1 MKKILLSLSL
11 LLTLISTQTFAKG
24 DPKEDFQI
32 WVPVNLNV
40 KLSDN
45 WRGFLEVQPR
55 IGNNAQDL
63 NVAIVRPA
71 IGYAFNSNWTVW
83 AGYLMQATRNS
94 SNDYNIEN
102 RSWQG
107 LTFKDKYDSNIVE
120 VRNRL
125 EQRFLPHNHDIS
137 YRWRTRVRIEHLFD
151 QSPWSLI
158 ASEEIFVNLNN
169 NEVNKNLQ
177 DGLNQ
182 NRAYVGVGYR
192 FNPNFQVETGY
203 LNNYVFNS
211 SPTTL
216 DQNNNVWMT
225 NLNLNF

>member
-1 MKKILLSLSL
+1 MRKLLLI
-11 LLTLISTQTFAKG
+11 LTLISTQVFAKG
-24 DPKEDFQI
+24 DPTEDFQI
-32 WVPVNLNV
+32 WVPVNINA
-40 KLSDN
+40 KLSEN

-71 IGYAFNSNWTVW
+71 IGYALNSNWTVW
-83 AGYLMQATRNS
+83 GGYLMQSTRNS

-107 LTFKDKYDSNIVE
+107 LTFKEKYDNNIVE

-137 YRWRTRVRIEHLFD
+137 HRWRTRVRVEHLVD
-151 QSPWSLI
+151 QTPWSLI

-169 NEVNKNLQ
+169 NDVNSNLQ
-177 DGLNQ
+177 EGANQ

-192 FNPNFQVETGY
+192 FNPSFQIETGY

-211 SPTTL
+211 SPASL
-216 DQNNNVWMT
+216 DQTNNVWMS
-225 NLNLNF
+225 NLNINF

>member
-1 MKKILLSLSL
+1 MRKLLLI
-11 LLTLISTQTFAKG
+11 LTLISTQVFAKG
-24 DPKEDFQI
+24 DPTEDFQI
-32 WVPVNLNV
+32 WVPVNINA
-40 KLSDN
+40 KLSEN

-71 IGYAFNSNWTVW
+71 IGYALNSNWTVW
-83 AGYLMQATRNS
+83 GGYLMQSTRNS
-94 SNDYNIEN
+94 TTNDYEIEN

-107 LTFKDKYDSNIVE
+107 LTFKEKYDNNIVE

-137 YRWRTRVRIEHLFD
+137 HRWRTRVRVEHLFD

-169 NEVNKNLQ
+169 NDVNSNLQ
-177 DGLNQ
+177 EGANQ
-182 NRAYVGVGYR
+182 NRAYAGVGYR

-211 SPTTL
+211 SPATL
-216 DQNNNVWMT
+216 DQTNNVWMS
-225 NLNLNF
+225 NLNINF

>member
-1 MKKILLSLSL
+1 MKKILLI
-11 LLTLISTQTFAKG
+11 TLMAFSINAFAKG
-24 DPKEDFQI
+24 NPTEDFQI
-32 WVPVNLNV
+32 WVPVNINA

-71 IGYAFNSNWTVW
+71 IGYALNSNWTVW
-83 AGYLMQATRNS
+83 GGYLMQSTRNS
-94 SNDYNIEN
+94 SNDYEIEN

-107 LTFKDKYDSNIVE
+107 LTFKEKYDNNIVE

-137 YRWRTRVRIEHLFD
+137 HRWRTRVRVEHLFD

-169 NEVNKNLQ
+169 NDVNSNLQ
-177 DGLNQ
+177 EGANQ
-182 NRAYVGVGYR
+182 NRAYAGVGYR

-211 SPTTL
+211 SPSKL

-225 NLNLNF
+225 NLNINF